1 MFDFLRR
8 DEPALAAVHFPGSAP
23 PPAEAFARLRA
34 AGYEL
39 HEQRVE
45 RALWSLALE
54 HPVHGSAELT
64 GFRDGPLIDEVIRF
78 APRISEAERAP
89 AMGSSSVVGVR
100 VPARRRHVLADRK
113 TLLRIARDV
122 LGDDGVMVVDVMPQV
137 PWSRA
142 GLDDELMH
150 DADLD
155 IEALYSIDRVV
166 DDPPTALVEP
176 DVLWLHTHGLAEL
189 GAFDIDIVAPDRAFA
204 DSCGDLFR
212 TLATMVL
219 DREIRPSED
228 RFTFG
233 YPDGVARL
241 VPADKFMRQADR
253 RFAAVRDGDDH
264 ANRRSILCEPSG
276 RRFLGLGRRD
286 RPEPLLSA
294 RRPPAEQF
302 VLYFPNAMSTLMAER
317 ARATIGVL
325 RALMAEFAEFE
336 VQALVK
342 LGYPTSN
349 GGSEHLWFTVHAIG
363 DETVDATLENEPFE
377 VDLRPGERAE
387 RPLDLLSDWIL
398 GTPAG
403 PITPRSMEA
412 ARSLRE
418 HAQGLPE
425 G

>member
-1 MFDFLRR
+1 MLDFLRR

-23 PPAEAFARLRA
+23 PPAEAFGRLRA

-39 HEQRVE
+39 HEHRVE
-45 RALWSLALE
+45 DALWSLALE

-64 GFRDGPLIDEVIRF
+64 GFRDAPLIDEAIRF
-78 APRISEAERAP
+78 AVRISEAERAA
-89 AMGSSSVVGVR
+89 AMGSSSMVGLS
-100 VPARRRHVLADRK
+100 VPARRRHMLADRK

-122 LGDDGVMVVDVMPQV
+122 LGDDGVMVVDVLSQV

-155 IEALYSIDRVV
+155 IEALYSIHRVV
-166 DDPPTALVEP
+166 DDAPPAPVEP
-176 DVLWLHTHGLAEL
+176 DVLWLHTHGLADL
-189 GAFDIDIVAPDRAFA
+189 GAFDIDIVAPDREFA
-204 DSCGDLFR
+204 DSSGDLFR
-212 TLATMVL
+212 ALATMVL
-219 DREIRPSED
+219 DREIGPSQGP
-228 RFTFG
+228 FTFG

-241 VPADKFMRQADR
+241 VPADEFMRQADR

-264 ANRRSILCEPSG
+264 ADRRSVLCEPSG
-276 RRFLGLGRRD
+276 RKLLGLGRGD
-286 RPEPLLSA
+286 RPEPLRSA

-302 VLYFPNAMSTLMAER
+302 VVYFPNAMSTLIAER

-325 RALMAEFAEFE
+325 RVLMAEFAEFDI
-336 VQALVK
+336 QALVK
-342 LGYPTSN
+342 LGYPTSD
-349 GGSEHLWFTVHAIG
+349 GSREHLWFTVHAIG
-363 DETVDATLENEPFE
+363 DETVDATLQNEPFD

-387 RPLDLLSDWIL
+387 RPLELLSDWIL
-398 GTPAG
+398 ITPAG
-403 PITPRSMEA
+403 PITPRSMRA

-418 HAQGLPE
+418 HADELPE